1 MQNGGRLDSSI
12 IKSRSVTCSHCGRVG
27 HEKKDCWQIV
37 GFPEWWTDRNG
48 GGRGSGSRGR
58 GGRGSGRGRDQSVT
72 AHATSSNPTSL
83 PEFTPAQLQ
92 ALAQM
97 IKGQPNNSSS
107 DKLSGPFHEDFD
119 WKR

>member
-1 MQNGGRLDSSI
+1 
-12 IKSRSVTCSHCGRVG
+12 
-27 HEKKDCWQIV
+27 
-37 GFPEWWTDRNG
+37 
-48 GGRGSGSRGR
+48 
-58 GGRGSGRGRDQSVT
+58 VT